1 MPVYQIY
8 VEGKSTFFNQVFKAR
23 SQTVFKHYPTDEEKA
38 AFVEPCKDESYLDYL
53 DVSTENARK
62 MLKVDVLTL
71 NLEDQKKILQGK
83 VFTRL

>member
-23 SQTVFKHYPTDEEKA
+23 SQTVFKHYPTKEEKD
-38 AFVEPCKDESYLDYL
+38 AFVEACKDESYLDYL

-62 MLKVDVLTL
+62 MLKVDVLELTL
-71 NLEDQKKILQGK
+71 KD
-83 VFTRL
+83 